1 MVDNSLI
8 GVARLQFH
16 KDKVEEVKK
25 GLINLAH
32 LTQQEPGCKRYELH
46 QSSDDESA
54 FLIYEE
60 WKSTDDLDKHMNS
73 PYFKAW
79 QEKSSGWEAKPVEIT
94 FWKKLA

>member
-1 MVDNSLI
+1 MSDNSFI

-16 KDKVEEVKK
+16 SNKVEEVKK

-32 LTQQEPGCKRYELH
+32 LTRQEPGCKSYELH

-73 PYFKAW
+73 THFKAW
-79 QEKSSGWEAKPVEIT
+79 QEKSTGWEAKPVEIT
-94 FWKKLA
+94 FWKKLV